1 MESSVGTILSK
12 IKSKLIVIECM
23 ANINSKIIRDKT
35 LPLIQIIRKS
45 NQLKKFRLFSF
56 NKL

>member
-1 MESSVGTILSK
+1 MESSIGTILSK

-23 ANINSKIIRDKT
+23 ANVNSKIIRDKT
-35 LPLIQIIRKS
+35 LPLIQIIRKN